1 MTYLLELTHE
11 AKLDIDEA
19 WFWYENQ
26 KFRLWE
32 EFLISLEAAL
42 NHIQR
47 NPLIKQVQH
56 DEVRIGLLRR
66 FLFKVVYTLEKY
78 RIGVVAILHTKHDPS
93 IWIARV

>member
-11 AKLDIDEA
+11 AKLDIEET
-19 WFWYENQ
+19 WCWYENQ
-26 KFRLWE
+26 KFGLGE

-47 NPLIKQVQH
+47 NPLTNQVQH

-66 FLFKVVYTLEKY
+66 FPFRVVYIVENY
-78 RIGVVAILHTKHDPS
+78 RIGVVAIHDH
-93 IWIARV
+93 